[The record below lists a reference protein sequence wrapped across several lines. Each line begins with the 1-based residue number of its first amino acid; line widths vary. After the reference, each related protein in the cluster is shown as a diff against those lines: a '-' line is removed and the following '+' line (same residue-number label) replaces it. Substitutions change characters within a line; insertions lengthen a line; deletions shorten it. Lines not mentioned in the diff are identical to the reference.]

1 MGFFKNINANVD
13 FEALERYIKN
23 EEWKINNSSNS
34 SLFSGYYNYCNWKDS
49 FDTVFD
55 VPWYFKLVNGIYMI
69 DSRILFEGAIYH
81 NIHEIRDYTRFLFQ
95 AMIDKKPI
103 HVIAGAKHVDNRH
116 IVIRLIFD
124 IDNGNGNH
132 QFIIYEGQR
141 KIKIRNTV
149 RNTGNIYNPKYN
161 FNHNYTKQQ
170 QKFAKRYAGRN
181 RW

>member
-23 EEWKINNSSNS
+23 REWEINNSSNS
-34 SLFSGYYNYCNWKDS
+34 SLFSDSGYYDYCNWRDS

-55 VPWYFKLVNGIYMI
+55 APWCFKLVNGIYMI
-69 DSRILFEGAIYH
+69 DSCIRFGGAIYH
-81 NIHEIRDYTRFLFQ
+81 NISAIGDYTRVLFQ

-103 HVIAGAKHVDNRH
+103 RVIAGAKYVDNRH
-116 IVIRLIFD
+116 IAIAIRLIFD
-124 IDNGNGNH
+124 IDNGNL
-132 QFIIYEGQR
+132 QIIIYDDQR
-141 KIKIRNTV
+141 KIK

-161 FNHNYTKQQ
+161 FDHNYMKQQ
-170 QKFAKRYAGRN
+170 QKFAKRYAERN

>member
-23 EEWKINNSSNS
+23 KEWEINNSSNS
-34 SLFSGYYNYCNWKDS
+34 SLFSVSGYYDYCNWRDS

-55 VPWYFKLVNGIYMI
+55 APWYFKLVNGIYMI
-69 DSRILFEGAIYH
+69 DSCIHFEGVNYH
-81 NIHEIRDYTRFLFQ
+81 NISAIGDYTRVLFQ

-103 HVIAGAKHVDNRH
+103 YVIAGAKYVDNRH
-116 IVIRLIFD
+116 IAIRLIFD
-124 IDNGNGNH
+124 IDNGNR
-132 QFIIYEGQR
+132 QIIIYDDQR
-141 KIKIRNTV
+141 KRKNGSGYAST
-149 RNTGNIYNPKYN
+149 YNPNYK
-161 FNHNYTKQQ
+161 FEHNYMKQQ

>member
-1 MGFFKNINANVD
+1 MGFFKNINANAD
-13 FEALERYIKN
+13 FDALERYIKN
-23 EEWKINNSSNS
+23 KEWEINNSSKSN
-34 SLFSGYYNYCNWKDS
+34 LFSSFYVCNLGDS
-49 FDTVFD
+49 FDTVFNAS
-55 VPWYFKLVNGIYMI
+55 WYFKLVNGIYMI
-69 DSRILFEGAIYH
+69 DSCVLFEGASYH
-81 NIHEIRDYTRFLFQ
+81 IIHELGDYTGFLFQ

>member
-34 SLFSGYYNYCNWKDS
+34 SLFSGYYDYCNWKDS
-49 FDTVFD
+49 FNTVFD
-55 VPWYFKLVNGIYMI
+55 APWYFKLVNGIYKI
-69 DSRILFEGAIYH
+69 DSCIRFEGAIYH
-81 NIHEIRDYTRFLFQ
+81 NISAIGDYTRVLFQ

-103 HVIAGAKHVDNRH
+103 HVIAGVKHVDNRH
-116 IVIRLIFD
+116 IIIRLIFD
-124 IDNGNGNH
+124 IDNGNR
-132 QFIIYEGQR
+132 QIIIYEDQR
-141 KIKIRNTV
+141 KIK
-149 RNTGNIYNPKYN
+149 NTGNIYNPINPKYN

-170 QKFAKRYAGRN
+170 QKFAKRQACRN

>member
-23 EEWKINNSSNS
+23 REWEINNSSNS
-34 SLFSGYYNYCNWKDS
+34 SLFSDSGYYDYCNWRDS

-55 VPWYFKLVNGIYMI
+55 APWCFKLVNGIYMI
-69 DSRILFEGAIYH
+69 DSCIRFGGAIYH
-81 NIHEIRDYTRFLFQ
+81 NISAIGDYTRVLFQ

-103 HVIAGAKHVDNRH
+103 HVIAGAKYIDNRH
-116 IVIRLIFD
+116 IAIAIRLIFD
-124 IDNGNGNH
+124 IDNGNR
-132 QFIIYEGQR
+132 QIIIYDDQR
-141 KIKIRNTV
+141 KIK
-149 RNTGNIYNPKYN
+149 RNTGNIYNTKYN
-161 FNHNYTKQQ
+161 FDHNYMKQQ

>member
-55 VPWYFKLVNGIYMI
+55 ASWYFKLVNGIYMI
-69 DSRILFEGAIYH
+69 DSRILFEGASYH
-81 NIHEIRDYTRFLFQ
+81 IIHELGDYTGFLFQ

-103 HVIAGAKHVDNRH
+103 RVIARAKYVDNRH
-116 IVIRLIFD
+116 IVIRIIFD
-124 IDNGNGNH
+124 IDNGNR
-132 QFIIYEGQR
+132 QIIICEAQR
-141 KIKIRNTV
+141 KIKIKNTD
-149 RNTGNIYNPKYN
+149 TIYNPNYN
-161 FNHNYTKQQ
+161 FEHNYTKQQ
-170 QKFAKRYAGRN
+170 QKLAQRYAGRN

>member
-23 EEWKINNSSNS
+23 KEWEINNSSDS
-34 SLFSGYYNYCNWKDS
+34 SLFSGYYDYCNWRDS

-55 VPWYFKLVNGIYMI
+55 APWYFKLVNGIYMI

-81 NIHEIRDYTRFLFQ
+81 NIHAIGDYARVLFQ

-103 HVIAGAKHVDNRH
+103 YVIAGAKHVDNRH
-116 IVIRLIFD
+116 IAIRLIFD
-124 IDNGNGNH
+124 IDNGNR
-132 QFIIYEGQR
+132 QIIIYEDQR
-141 KIKIRNTV
+141 KIKI
-149 RNTGNIYNPKYN
+149 N
-161 FNHNYTKQQ
+161 FDHNYMKQQ
-170 QKFAKRYAGRN
+170 QKFAKKYAGCN

>member
-34 SLFSGYYNYCNWKDS
+34 SLFSGYYDYCNWKDS

-55 VPWYFKLVNGIYMI
+55 APWYFKLVNGIYMI

-81 NIHEIRDYTRFLFQ
+81 NIHAIRDYTRFLFQ

-103 HVIAGAKHVDNRH
+103 YVIAGVKYVDNRH

-124 IDNGNGNH
+124 IDNGNR
-132 QFIIYEGQR
+132 QIIIYEGQR
-141 KIKIRNTV
+141 KIK
-149 RNTGNIYNPKYN
+149 NTGNIYNPNNPKYN

-170 QKFAKRYAGRN
+170 QKFAKRYVGHN